1 VKITMA
7 AVGLYL
13 IFLSLITWVAD
24 AALLLAS
31 FDPPANVSTF
41 VRQATAGFLWFVPW
55 ALILSLPA
63 IGATAWALR
72 TPQGVEL
79 AQRIATSAAILGIW
93 WAILALAGLATIF
106 ANQGYGPE
114 VIVGALLAGAGVGAG
129 FGLLLPPPGEGDGW
143 RRPAILGM
151 AIGLGLVV
159 ALGLAIPQ
167 K

>member
-1 VKITMA
+1 MA

-13 IFLSLITWVAD
+13 ILLSLITWVAN

-31 FDPPANVSTF
+31 FDPPVDVYTF
-41 VRQATAGFLWFVPW
+41 LRQATAGFLWFVPW

-63 IGATAWALR
+63 MGATAWALR

-129 FGLLLPPPGEGDGW
+129 FGLLLPPRGWGDRW
-143 RRPAILGM
+143 RRLAILGM
-151 AIGLGLVV
+151 AVGLGLVV

-167 K
+167 R